1 MTNPWSVLLVSATLV
16 LVGCES
22 EDEPPASVAVDNASP
37 ESREADQSAA
47 AEQEAAE
54 KAAAEQEAAEK
65 AAAEQAAREAAERVA
80 AEARRSHTVQAG
92 DCLWCIAEERWGDG
106 YRWND
111 VYEANRE
118 LVEDP
123 DLIYPGQV
131 LKMPSDG

>member
-54 KAAAEQEAAEK
+54 KAAAEQAAREAAE
-65 AAAEQAAREAAERVA
+65 REAAERVA